1 MPLLPICEPCNDFEH
16 PRWDRDIKDHTM
28 HSLMVRVTA
37 KTPELVIQHAKA
49 LLDSSISAIPEIDGR
64 RFQYNS
70 ELKEAKLLLFLNRDN
85 NEAEFAFAQGME
97 GVKLVYDAQTE
108 LFVWIERLL
117 KLNVNSFSHVVDL
130 TKATTHGAIET
141 YHIKARFL

>member
-1 MPLLPICEPCNDFEH
+1 
-16 PRWDRDIKDHTM
+16 M

-130 TKATTHGAIET
+130 TKAMTQGTIET

>member
-1 MPLLPICEPCNDFEH
+1 
-16 PRWDRDIKDHTM
+16 M

-130 TKATTHGAIET
+130 TKATTQGAIET

>member
-1 MPLLPICEPCNDFEH
+1 
-16 PRWDRDIKDHTM
+16 M

-130 TKATTHGAIET
+130 TKAMTQGAIET